1 MDKYNEAIARSEVST
16 DSTLINSR
24 IAEILDKHLEENRR
38 PEVMRQLFN
47 DIDLTSLHSTDT
59 QASVAELT
67 EKVNAFDESH
77 PDLPSVASIC
87 VYPNLVPVVRTVL
100 DVSSVHIAAVAGG
113 FPSGQTFIEV
123 KVAEIALAVAAG
135 ADEIDVVFPL
145 SDFLGHDYEEVADQ
159 IEEMKHACRQAPL
172 KVILETGALGS
183 PERIRNAAILAL
195 YSGADFLK
203 TSTGKE
209 YTGADLEAAYVICQ
223 AIKEY
228 YAKTGR
234 MVGFKVSGGVTTAD
248 EALRYYTL
256 VKEILGEKWLETN
269 EYFRIGAS
277 RLTDSILAE
286 LTPAG
291 EEPIKL

>member
-1 MDKYNEAIARSEVST
+1 MDKYNEAIARSEVNT
-16 DSTLINSR
+16 DSAVITSR

-59 QASVAELT
+59 QSSVAELT

-87 VYPNLVPVVRTVL
+87 VYPNLVPMVRTVL

-113 FPSGQTFIEV
+113 FPTSQTFIEV

-135 ADEIDVVFPL
+135 ADEIDVVLPL
-145 SDFLGHDYEEVADQ
+145 ADFLGHDYEEVADQ

-172 KVILETGALGS
+172 KVILETGALAT
-183 PERIRNAAILAL
+183 PEHIRDAAILAL

-209 YTGADLEAAYVICQ
+209 HPGASLEAAYVICQ
-223 AIKEY
+223 TIKEY
-228 YAKTGR
+228 YAKTGK

-256 VKEILGEKWLETN
+256 VKEVLGQKWVETN

-277 RLTDSILAE
+277 RLADSILAE
-286 LTPAG
+286 LTPEG
-291 EEPIKL
+291 EAPITL

>member
-16 DSTLINSR
+16 DSELIASR
-24 IAEILDKHLEENRR
+24 VAEILDKHLEENRR

-59 QASVAELT
+59 QSSIAELT

-87 VYPNLVPVVRTVL
+87 VYPNLVPIVRTVL
-100 DVSSVHIAAVAGG
+100 DVSSVHIASVAGG
-113 FPSGQTFIEV
+113 FPTGQTFIEV

-159 IEEMKHACRQAPL
+159 LQEMKHACRQAPL
-172 KVILETGALGS
+172 KVILETGALGT
-183 PERIRNAAILAL
+183 PERIRDAAILAL

-209 YTGADLEAAYVICQ
+209 YPGANLEAAYVICKT
-223 AIKEY
+223 IKEY
-228 YAKTGR
+228 YAKTGN

-248 EALRYYTL
+248 EALRYYTI
-256 VKEILGEKWLETN
+256 VKEVLGEKWVETN

-277 RLTDSILAE
+277 RLADAILAE
-286 LTPAG
+286 LTPEG
-291 EEPIKL
+291 EEPITL

>member
-159 IEEMKHACRQAPL
+159 IEEMKHACRHAPL

-209 YTGADLEAAYVICQ
+209 YPGADLEAAYVICQ

-277 RLTDSILAE
+277 RLADSILAE

>member
-1 MDKYNEAIARSEVST
+1 MDKYNEAIARSEVNT
-16 DSTLINSR
+16 DSAVITSR

-47 DIDLTSLHSTDT
+47 DIDLTSLHATDT
-59 QASVAELT
+59 QSSVAELT

-87 VYPNLVPVVRTVL
+87 VYPNLVPMVRTVL

-113 FPSGQTFIEV
+113 FPTSQTFIEV

-135 ADEIDVVFPL
+135 ADEIDVVLPL
-145 SDFLGHDYEEVADQ
+145 ADFLGHDYEEVADQ

-172 KVILETGALGS
+172 KVILETGALAT
-183 PERIRNAAILAL
+183 PKHIRDAAILAL

-209 YTGADLEAAYVICQ
+209 YPGASLEAAYVICQ
-223 AIKEY
+223 TIKEY
-228 YAKTGR
+228 YAKTGK

-256 VKEILGEKWLETN
+256 VKEVLGQKWVETN

-277 RLTDSILAE
+277 RLADSILAE
-286 LTPAG
+286 LTPEG
-291 EEPIKL
+291 EAPITL